1 VRKKTSRRKYRQ
13 LAENL
18 GFNDVKQMTGI
29 SIREDN
35 TDALM
40 GLAQS
45 NIYAVSAELQKQEY
59 THFFAEKH
67 RNRQDSFIPPLY
79 FMIRSHAPPSFKIML
94 QQLTRSII
102 LRTSLNISGRGYK
115 GKTRHRTRY
124 YPGMPEFDLNLTLFN
139 YFQNGAHF
147 LQQGDIVGI
156 ERRQRKRNVVLM
168 LDTSGSMFGDLLLNA
183 ALTTSV
189 LSYAMEKDF
198 TSVILFNSEAYV
210 LKKIKEKRVTTV
222 LIDQILES
230 EAVGF
235 TNIAK
240 GLHYGLKELHKIRG
254 NRRKVGIVITD
265 GDFNRGMNPAII
277 ARKFPKLH
285 VINMP
290 PAKHKENQSRGRR
303 VCQTMAL
310 AGRGKFVPVKNMAEI
325 PRALMGLLAKF

>member
-1 VRKKTSRRKYRQ
+1 M
-13 LAENL
+13 

-45 NIYAVSAELQKQEY
+45 NIYAVAAELQKQEY
-59 THFFAEKH
+59 THFFAEK
-67 RNRQDSFIPPLY
+67 NRKHQDNFIPPLY
-79 FMIRSHAPPSFKIML
+79 FMIRSHAPASFKLLL
-94 QQLTRSII
+94 QRLTRSII

-115 GKTRHRTRY
+115 GKTRHRAKY
-124 YPGMPEFDLNLTLFN
+124 FPGMPEFDLNQTLFK
-139 YFQNGAHF
+139 YFQNGAQF
-147 LQQGDIVGI
+147 LQQTDIVGI

-168 LDTSGSMFGDLLLNA
+168 LDTSGSMFGKLLLNA

-198 TSVILFNSEAYV
+198 TSVVLFNSEAFI
-210 LKKIKEKRVTTV
+210 LKKIREQRTTTL

-240 GLHYGLKELHKIRG
+240 GLHYGLKELNKIRG
-254 NRRKVGIVITD
+254 NRRKIGIVITD
-265 GDFNRGMNPAII
+265 GDFNRGMNPILI
-277 ARKFPKLH
+277 ARRFPKLH

-290 PAKHKENQSRGRR
+290 PEKHKEGTSRGRR
-303 VCQTMAL
+303 ICQNMAQ
-310 AGRGKFVPVKNMAEI
+310 AGRGTFVPVKEIAEI

>member
-1 VRKKTSRRKYRQ
+1 MTS
-13 LAENL
+13 
-18 GFNDVKQMTGI
+18 I

-35 TDALM
+35 SDALM

-67 RNRQDSFIPPLY
+67 QKRQDSFIPPLY
-79 FMIRSHAPPSFKIML
+79 FMIRSHAPPAFKILL

-115 GKTRHRTRY
+115 GKTRHRAKY

-139 YFQNGAHF
+139 YFQNGAQF
-147 LQQGDIVGI
+147 LQRTDIVGI

-168 LDTSGSMFGDLLLNA
+168 LDTSGSMFGKLLLNA

-189 LSYAMEKDF
+189 LSYAMKNDF
-198 TSVILFNSEAYV
+198 TSVILFNSEAYI
-210 LKKIKEKRVTTV
+210 LKKIREKRTTTL

-240 GLHYGLKELHKIRG
+240 GLRYGLKELKKIKG
-254 NRRKVGIVITD
+254 NRRKIGIVITD
-265 GDFNRGMNPAII
+265 GDFNRGMNPVLV
-277 ARKFPKLH
+277 ARRFPKLH

-290 PAKHKENQSRGRR
+290 PEPHKEGQSRGRR
-303 VCQTMAL
+303 VCQNMAQ
-310 AGRGKFVPVKNMAEI
+310 AGRGSFVPVKDMNEI